1 MYNTDADILQQDKLT
16 LQKSMTILTQIY
28 AVTGLTYNIVAD
40 FWYEANMF
48 NMIQNSLQKSGIE
61 ITVASM

>member
-28 AVTGLTYNIVAD
+28 AVTGLTNNIVAE
-40 FWYEANMF
+40 F
-48 NMIQNSLQKSGIE
+48 
-61 ITVASM
+61 